1 MNLETAELGGGL
13 PLLMAPAPETP
24 RMALAVTM
32 RGGTAREATPGVS
45 KLASRLL
52 LKGTARRTAEAL
64 AYEIDARGIDLRE
77 ITLPDCGML
86 LAVFL
91 TREFDAVLDL
101 LTDILFHST
110 FADLDKER
118 TKLAGEIQSALD
130 VPAEQAQDLLAR
142 TLFPAFPYG
151 NTGTR
156 ILAELG
162 GIDAATV
169 QQWHAD
175 GLDPRAMNVVLVG
188 DFQPADVLPRLAD
201 AFAGLAPRPAAPAL
215 PEFVPL
221 LEEHIVT
228 EARADAH
235 QAQVYQG
242 WYAPRLGAPEQAAT
256 AVMNTILGGAGLSS
270 RLFTELRDKQGL
282 AYSVRSAYVA
292 MGQAGELQLAIGTS
306 PGNIGRALL
315 GFTEQLHRIR
325 EEPVSIEELQAA
337 KGRLN
342 GTFVMSHETNRQRC
356 VDLAINHILG
366 LGPDYSEV
374 LLQRTTAVTVPDVQ
388 AYQ

>member
-1 MNLETAELGGGL
+1 MGVNIDNYQPPAGGHD
-13 PLLMAPAPETP
+13 E
-24 RMALAVTM
+24 M
-32 RGGTAREATPGVS
+32 RSA
-45 KLASRLL
+45 
-52 LKGTARRTAEAL
+52 
-64 AYEIDARGIDLRE
+64 AYGIR
-77 ITLPDCGML
+77 PHW
-86 LAVFL
+86 
-91 TREFDAVLDL
+91 R
-101 LTDILFHST
+101 
-110 FADLDKER
+110 
-118 TKLAGEIQSALD
+118 
-130 VPAEQAQDLLAR
+130 
-142 TLFPAFPYG
+142 
-151 NTGTR
+151 
-156 ILAELG
+156 
-162 GIDAATV
+162 
-169 QQWHAD
+169 
-175 GLDPRAMNVVLVG
+175 
-188 DFQPADVLPRLAD
+188 DFME

-388 AYQ
+388 AAAQHIAPPAVTAIVAGADALAALEEDTTEK